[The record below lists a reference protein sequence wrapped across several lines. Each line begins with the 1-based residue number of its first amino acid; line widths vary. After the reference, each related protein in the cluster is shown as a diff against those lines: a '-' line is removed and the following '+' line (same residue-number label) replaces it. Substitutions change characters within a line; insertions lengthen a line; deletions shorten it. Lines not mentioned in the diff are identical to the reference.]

1 MTKDTLTRVESGPGW
16 KTPFTNDEGK
26 DERDGAE
33 SHSPGCGVR
42 SEEDIAKGDGAWKLT
57 HDDLAQTQTKEQRRQ
72 YTDDD
77 YGSVWMGAERSSHG
91 HPTSRSTIVAR
102 K

>member
-1 MTKDTLTRVESGPGW
+1 M
-16 KTPFTNDEGK
+16 
-26 DERDGAE
+26 

-42 SEEDIAKGDGAWKLT
+42 SEEDIAKGNGALKLT
-57 HDDLAQTQTKEQRRQ
+57 HDDLAQTQSKEQRRQ

-77 YGSVWMGAERSSHG
+77 YDCVWMGEELSSQG
-91 HPTSRSTIVAR
+91 HPTSRSTIGAG